1 MTHLSRR
8 RLMRFLKLKL
18 LQLRQDNLYRE
29 AEEVLNIM
37 NTISTGKYNIAW
49 HDRIIPALFFIF
61 CGMVTAF
68 ILIGILLGGT

>member
-18 LQLRQDNLYRE
+18 VQLRQDNLYRE

-37 NTISTGKYNIAW
+37 NTISTGKYNVAW
-49 HDRIIPALFFIF
+49 HDRIIPSLLLIF
-61 CGMVTAF
+61 CGMMISL
-68 ILIGILLGGT
+68 ILIGIMLEV